1 MKRHSVRMRRKK
13 IRRVRISEIRPALE
27 EVETAV
33 VEPELPHLEGAV
45 RTHEEL
51 APAAHLLQAALLAAF
66 VLEPDLEEK
75 RIKIGSQMIT
85 G

>member
-1 MKRHSVRMRRKK
+1 MKRHSVRVKREK
-13 IRRVRISEIRPALE
+13 IRRVRISEIRSALE
-27 EVETAV
+27 EVEPAV

-51 APAAHLLQAALLAAF
+51 APAAHLLQAPLLAAF

-75 RIKIGSQMIT
+75 RLKI
-85 G
+85 